1 MRELRRWM
9 EITFVLILVYL
20 ILSRGSAFS
29 QVIRALTSGY
39 VGAVVALQGRRA

>member
-20 ILSRGSAFS
+20 ILSRGNAFS
-29 QVIRALTSGY
+29 QVIGALSRGY